1 MSQSCPWSWPSPFWR
16 ALLMLGMWLPGLVFA
31 SAQAPMQKTS
41 EGYVDSGQCQACH
54 RRQAEQWTQSHHSW
68 SMRLPEAQ
76 NVLGN
81 FANQT
86 FSDDAGVEVRFTR
99 RGERFF
105 INAQDEQG
113 QRRDFPVAY
122 TFGVFPLQQYLIE
135 RPGGRLQ
142 SLTVAWDSR
151 AREDGGQRWFSL
163 YPGQRFTPDDALHW
177 TGRSQN
183 WNGMCAQCHSTDLQ
197 KAYDEQQDSFA
208 TTWSELAVGCQ
219 ACHGP
224 GAAHLAWATQPKAR
238 QAHARTAAERGLAVS
253 FSPRVKGYEV
263 EQCARCHAQQESL
276 GGGPRPGMP
285 LLDSAHP
292 TLLSAGAY
300 FADGQQQ
307 GEVFEYGSFV
317 QSRMYAAGVT
327 CSDCHNP
334 HSGKL
339 YAQGNTLC
347 TACHNPQGNPRF
359 ATLEKKRYDSPAHHF
374 HPAGSPGAQCTNCHA
389 PSRNYMLI
397 DARRDH
403 SFRLPRPDLSASTGA
418 PDACTGCHTDRTAQ
432 WASEQI
438 SQRFGPERP
447 AHYGPILQQAR
458 AHDPEALALTTQLIT
473 DTTRPAIIRA
483 TAVEALAEYGAP
495 AIEGLSQALADPQ
508 ALIRSSA
515 VRAMAGWSA
524 EQRLQ
529 RLPALLTDPV
539 LAVRDQVA
547 RGLADVQAQLP
558 VEQRQR
564 LQALLDDHRARLRA
578 NADLPGIR
586 FNLAS
591 LLERQGQRE
600 QAIAQYRQVLR
611 QDLDFTPARI
621 ALARLLLNH
630 GQPDAALDVL
640 DTGARRGAQSGG
652 FSDLAY
658 ALGLL
663 QAERKQPQQA
673 VHWLEK
679 ARAGQPR
686 NTRLYY
692 NLALLY
698 SQLKQ
703 PEQARRVVLSG
714 LEQAPRDIDLSYVA
728 AYLSVRSGQLDLARG
743 YLEQVLAQQPEH
755 AEAQRLLA
763 YVQKH
768 G

>member
-219 ACHGP
+219 SCHGP

-473 DTTRPAIIRA
+473 DTTRPAIVRA